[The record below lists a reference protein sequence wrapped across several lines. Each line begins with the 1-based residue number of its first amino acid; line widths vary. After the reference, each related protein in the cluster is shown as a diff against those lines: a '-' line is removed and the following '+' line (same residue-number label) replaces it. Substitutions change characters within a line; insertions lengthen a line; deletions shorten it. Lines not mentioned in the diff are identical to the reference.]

1 MKIRSRDIPAP
12 RATRW
17 AGIVFGLRYGAPL
30 IALGV
35 AVDLLLLLLNAR

>member
-1 MKIRSRDIPAP
+1 MNKKSRDIPAP

-17 AGIVFGLRYGAPL
+17 AGIVFGLRYGVPL

-35 AVDLLLLLLNAR
+35 ALDLLLLMLKAR